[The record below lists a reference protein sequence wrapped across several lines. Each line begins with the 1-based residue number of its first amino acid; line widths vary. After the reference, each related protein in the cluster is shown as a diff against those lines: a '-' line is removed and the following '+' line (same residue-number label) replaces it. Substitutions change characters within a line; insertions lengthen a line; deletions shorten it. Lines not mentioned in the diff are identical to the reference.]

1 MVKFIGNWVFASQL
15 FKNANPSPIA
25 INLQEV
31 QTVCE
36 RYHADIGNHVVII
49 LNTQNCVPIEG
60 NIIEIMAEF
69 QKHLQTMY

>member
-1 MVKFIGNWVFASQL
+1 MVKFIENWVFASQL

-31 QTVCE
+31 QTICE
-36 RYHADIGNHVVII
+36 RYHADIGTHVVII

-60 NIIEIMAEF
+60 DIVEVMAAF
-69 QKHLQTMY
+69 QKHLLTI